1 MEESEV
7 VTVPEGE
14 VVAES
19 VSELYTMGQLEYT
32 PPPPVIIRLDDILN
46 EVPILAQ
53 REAQDKATLEGIANQ
68 SFDSLKSKLIEWALQ
83 GFRNAFPLFEITI
96 NPPDCCSDGGHR
108 TLTDYIQYCSGKT
121 IHEHIVGLQDKMPDF
136 VVSFSR
142 TSQTIQIVVSKST

>member
-1 MEESEV
+1 MTSIEEPVTEV
-7 VTVPEGE
+7 EPVPTTEFDPI
-14 VVAES
+14 
-19 VSELYTMGQLEYT
+19 GQLDYT